1 MYLVDYCCMY
11 FLPDYLSLLEN
22 RIFSCI
28 KNAVLHC
35 KTAFLKLGKKCV
47 LISKEYRRIFYNNQ

>member
-22 RIFSCI
+22 KKFSCI
-28 KNAVLHC
+28 KMLSYIVRQH
-35 KTAFLKLGKKCV
+35 FFEVGQKCV
-47 LISKEYRRIFYNNQ
+47 LINKEYRRIFYNNQ